1 MDEVDFPMLVVPRG
15 CVKKLQ
21 CSFKKKDEEEE
32 ARLGKEVDLM
42 ELRVAVI
49 FF

>member
-15 CVKKLQ
+15 CVKKKLQ
-21 CSFKKKDEEEE
+21 CSLKKDEEEE

-42 ELRVAVI
+42 ELRVAVAA
-49 FF
+49 

>member
-21 CSFKKKDEEEE
+21 CSLKKDEEEE
-32 ARLGKEVDLM
+32 ARLRKEVDLM
-42 ELRVAVI
+42 ELRVAVAA
-49 FF
+49 